1 VAFIAGAFGIH
12 LRDPG
17 YPNRPLFNLDV
28 GVACPPTFSVDFTI
42 PTEGPDNYDKTLLVD
57 ITDSYRTIKVT
68 IFRPAP
74 NMTAEA
80 YGKSYDFY
88 RFCTKFSSS
97 VSQNEMLTFVY
108 VCSLKFCSIL
118 YLIVL
123 KVVF

>member
-1 VAFIAGAFGIH
+1 MAFIAGAFGIVV
-12 LRDPG
+12 RDPG

-57 ITDSYRTIKVT
+57 VTDSYRTIKVT

-80 YGKSYDFY
+80 YGKLYCKMIFVVLHKILE
-88 RFCTKFSSS
+88 FCFIKIY
-97 VSQNEMLTFVY
+97 VSG
-108 VCSLKFCSIL
+108 LKMQEFCN
-118 YLIVL
+118 
-123 KVVF
+123 